1 MVAADDQLPEKPQI
15 RCLLGDFLRDLRA
28 SAFRFSAPAQI
39 GAWHGGWVAYTKGM
53 MLGVLG
59 SGSGSNMQAILDAI
73 AAGTLD
79 ARIALVLSDHPDAFI
94 LERARRHGIAT
105 GVIDCGGFRTKFP
118 AEAQAATAARLQ
130 AAGVDIVCL
139 AGFLRLV
146 KRPLLDA
153 FPQRILN
160 IHPALL
166 PAFPGLESWKQ
177 ALAAGVSETGCT
189 VHLVDEGMDTG
200 PVILQERVPV
210 LAGDTAEALHARIQ
224 VAEHRLYPAAIRLV
238 AGKLAPRG

>member
-1 MVAADDQLPEKPQI
+1 MRLRVPSANCGAGAPEFPLPA
-15 RCLLGDFLRDLRA
+15 RRLTF
-28 SAFRFSAPAQI
+28 
-39 GAWHGGWVAYTKGM
+39 YTKRM
-53 MLGVLG
+53 VLGVLG

-73 AAGTLD
+73 DAGTLD
-79 ARIALVLSDHPDAFI
+79 ARIAIVLSDRPDAFI
-94 LERARRHGIAT
+94 LERARKRGIET
-105 GVIDCGGFRTKFP
+105 GIIDCRGFRTKFP
-118 AEAQAATAARLQ
+118 EEAQQETAARLL
-130 AAGVDIVCL
+130 AAGVELVCL

-153 FPQRILN
+153 FPCRILN

-177 ALAAGVSETGCT
+177 ALAAGVSETGAT

-210 LAGDTAEALHARIQ
+210 LPGDTAESLHARIQ
-224 VAEHRLYPAAIRLV
+224 LAEHRLYPAAIT
-238 AGKLAPRG
+238 KLAVT